1 MRWSRQPQRLRHH
14 SQLLPFPVAGLLC
27 PTLARLA
34 DLACSPAWPLPCPG
48 LLPCRASSAWP
59 TTWQTPNWT
68 TQRPKRALMRQL
80 RPRWRGAGSRMTSRG
95 LPPPPVSS
103 AANCRCHLPP
113 CSFLLVSALLPVSAR
128 LFACSPPCLCV
139 ALHRCC
145 WFGTRRRLGNP
156 ACWPAAQRL
165 CLACCLSCLP
175 ALNSP
180 RPPRCCCC
188 CCCCR
193 RCCPRRH
200 TRHPWRH
207 KRQRPPRRA
216 LWPGR
221 AGLQGGRP
229 GHCEG
234 VL

>member
-80 RPRWRGAGSRMTSRG
+80 RPRWRGAGLRRSSRV

-103 AANCRCHLPP
+103 AANCRCQLPP
-113 CSFLLVSALLPVSAR
+113 CSFLLCSLSLLGSLPALLPVSV
-128 LFACSPPCLCV
+128 LLCIAAAGSAHV
-139 ALHRCC
+139 AGWATQRAGQLPSGC
-145 WFGTRRRLGNP
+145 
-156 ACWPAAQRL
+156 ASPAASH
-165 CLACCLSCLP
+165 ASLP
-175 ALNSP
+175 
-180 RPPRCCCC
+180 
-188 CCCCR
+188 
-193 RCCPRRH
+193 
-200 TRHPWRH
+200 
-207 KRQRPPRRA
+207 
-216 LWPGR
+216 
-221 AGLQGGRP
+221 
-229 GHCEG
+229 
-234 VL
+234 